1 MQEVT
6 SIFTVSITTINNV
19 SEARIERFFENMKVE
34 KNIRALEYELRDV
47 VGADDVKIENVQHFV
62 MDKKVEDER

>member
-34 KNIRALEYELRDV
+34 KNIRALEYELRDA

-62 MDKKVEDER
+62 MDKKVE